1 MAIYIYTRVD
11 IHECI
16 YNYMHHNYALYI
28 CTHIRMYSYVGSMVT
43 LSKAFAY
50 TYIYTYIHK
59 A

>member
-28 CTHIRMYSYVGSMVT
+28 CIHNYMYSYIGSMVT

-50 TYIYTYIHK
+50 TYIRK